1 MLEKYTS
8 SGGIH
13 NLDKEAMATAKR
25 KGFSDKQI
33 ALLVESSELV
43 VRYWHYISLLE
54 FFTGFLWKKPVNGII
69 ELFMFLLLGPK
80 SYYG

>member
-1 MLEKYTS
+1 MLEKYTRT
-8 SGGIH
+8 GGIH

-43 VRYWHYISLLE
+43 VRSGH
-54 FFTGFLWKKPVNGII
+54 
-69 ELFMFLLLGPK
+69 
-80 SYYG
+80 